1 MKKEEYIIEGRV
13 VEFYDCDILE
23 EGIFDKFKKKKKEPA
38 EQNNP
43 EPVRKRKTL
52 PGNQVRSDMKKIVA
66 EVKKIMNQPG
76 IKEFNNN
83 GLEIMKPNEWYDST
97 DPNSDEYEAGVDEF
111 TIVRV
116 DLWEYNGGNPRV
128 LTNESPDGWHP
139 VDHGLE
145 KLRSAISKM
154 LAEKF
159 PNYRLLE
166 YGGDWDTGFVEIGI
180 KYERVCKNGL

>member
-1 MKKEEYIIEGRV
+1 MKYEEYLEYIAEQLKIAK
-13 VEFYDCDILE
+13 DNPDILE
-23 EGIFDKFKKKKKEPA
+23 EGIFDKFKRKKKEPA
-38 EQNNP
+38 KQE
-43 EPVRKRKTL
+43 EPARKGKIL
-52 PGNQVRSDMKKIVA
+52 PGDKVRSDIKKIVA

-116 DLWEYNGGNPRV
+116 DLWDYKGGNPRV
-128 LTNESPDGWHP
+128 IMNESPDGWHP

-145 KLRSAISKM
+145 KLRSAISTLLKD
-154 LAEKF
+154 KF
-159 PNYRLLE
+159 PDYRLLE
-166 YGGDWDTGFVEIGI
+166 YGGDWDTGYVEIGI
-180 KYERVCKNGL
+180 K